1 MKTEPDPHSPL
12 SRGRLA
18 YPSSFRDPYFMHM
31 AILIGIYGLLAI
43 SINLFLGY
51 TGQLSLG
58 HAAFFGVGAYVS
70 ALLPRQPDAFP
81 WGAGWW
87 PP

>member
-1 MKTEPDPHSPL
+1 M
-12 SRGRLA
+12 A
-18 YPSSFRDPYFMHM
+18 YPLLFRDPYFLHM
-31 AILIGIYGLLAI
+31 AVLIGIYVLLAI
-43 SINLFLGY
+43 SINLLLGY

-70 ALLPRQPDAFP
+70 ALFLVNLRIPM
-81 WGAGWW
+81 AGGWR